1 MTARIALLITAI
13 VVAGPTVTSTWTQR
27 VLVSAAATHHPAG
40 HMIRIVPRNG
50 PAHVESLDGIGCT
63 EAICSRVLVRALVED
78 DEGTAVQQIPFDS
91 IAGIEM
97 VGGGDARIRS
107 IDGTARRVIVA
118 ADNRVLYLIDGA
130 GRTKTLDLGHVISI
144 EFLR

>member
-1 MTARIALLITAI
+1 MTARIALVITAI
-13 VVAGPTVTSTWTQR
+13 VLAGPTVSSKWIQG
-27 VLVSAAATHHPAG
+27 VLVSATETHQAG
-40 HMIRIVPRNG
+40 HRIRIVPRNG

-63 EAICSRVLVRALVED
+63 EAICSRVFVRALVED
-78 DEGTAVQQIPFDS
+78 DEGMAVQQIPFDS
-91 IAGIEM
+91 IAAIEM

-118 ADNRVLYLIDGA
+118 ADNRVLYLIDKA
-130 GRTKTLDLGHVISI
+130 GRTKTLDLGHVVSL

>member
-1 MTARIALLITAI
+1 
-13 VVAGPTVTSTWTQR
+13 
-27 VLVSAAATHHPAG
+27 
-40 HMIRIVPRNG
+40 MIRIVPRNG

-63 EAICSRVLVRALVED
+63 EAICSRVFVRALVED
-78 DEGTAVQQIPFDS
+78 DERTAVQQIPFDS